1 MTSLVPWDNKGA
13 PGARVASHKQAKKR
27 NRQRIKRRARN
38 LDSLGAMRTAVKRVR
53 RALAADD
60 IKTAQEKLPLALCA
74 IGKACSTGAIHRNAA
89 SRNASRLTHAVNA
102 ASQ

>member
-1 MTSLVPWDNKGA
+1 
-13 PGARVASHKQAKKR
+13 VATHKQAKKR

-38 LDSLGAMRTAVKRVR
+38 LTSMGAMRTAIKRVR

-60 IKTAQEKLPLALCA
+60 VKTAQEKLPVALRA
-74 IGKACSTGAIHRNAA
+74 IAKACSKGTIHRNTA
-89 SRNASRLTHAVNA
+89 SRNVSRLTRAVNT